1 MEKKLIIKLEQYQKD
16 QRLTTDFDLEIG
28 RLSSMIEFEQKSFDE
43 IRNRNLN

>member
-1 MEKKLIIKLEQYQKD
+1 MEKKLIIKLAQYQKA
-16 QRLTTDFDLEIG
+16 QRLTDFDSEIG